1 MQQKSLLIYTYQTY
15 QTNQTNQTCKMH
27 RKVAGPVICAM
38 IVTGAVLYVVGQI
51 LTQELAIQSQ
61 EKDPSKFNAD
71 HLALFRASVWCTRL
85 SYLMFIL
92 TALIGLLCLCGGC
105 GSTTHMSDDAGQLG
119 DDVDLDDDFDE
130 L

>member
-1 MQQKSLLIYTYQTY
+1 
-15 QTNQTNQTCKMH
+15 MH

-38 IVTGAVLYVVGQI
+38 IVTGAVLYIIGQI
-51 LTQELAIQSQ
+51 LSQELAIQSQ

-85 SYLMFIL
+85 AYLIFVV
-92 TALIGLLCLCGGC
+92 TALMGLLCLCGGC
-105 GSTTHMSDDAGQLG
+105 GSKTHMSDADDQMGDA
-119 DDVDLDDDFDE
+119 DMDLDDDFDE